1 MSKKKIIDQ
10 LKKKNPK
17 LNKLI
22 IENILDTF
30 VNSITGALT
39 EKKTVELRRFG
50 TFFLKEISEKKNA
63 RNPKTGEL
71 IYIPKKNK
79 LRFKPSKELKKLINE

>member
-1 MSKKKIIDQ
+1 LSKKKIIDQ

-30 VNSITGALT
+30 VSSITGALT
-39 EKKTVELRRFG
+39 EKKTIEIRRFG

>member
-1 MSKKKIIDQ
+1 LSKKKIIDQ

-30 VNSITGALT
+30 VSSITGALT
-39 EKKTVELRRFG
+39 EKKTIELRKFG

>member
-1 MSKKKIIDQ
+1 LSKKKIIDQ

>member
-1 MSKKKIIDQ
+1 LSKKKIIDQ

-30 VNSITGALT
+30 VSSITGALT
-39 EKKTVELRRFG
+39 EKKTIELRKFG

-71 IYIPKKNK
+71 IYIPKK
-79 LRFKPSKELKKLINE
+79 IN

>member
-30 VNSITGALT
+30 VSSITGALT
-39 EKKTVELRRFG
+39 EKKTIEIRRFG

>member
-1 MSKKKIIDQ
+1 M
-10 LKKKNPK
+10 
-17 LNKLI
+17 
-22 IENILDTF
+22 DTF
-30 VNSITGALT
+30 VNYITGALT

-71 IYIPKKNK
+71 IYITKKNK

>member
-30 VNSITGALT
+30 VSSITGALT
-39 EKKTVELRRFG
+39 EKKTIELRKFG

>member
-30 VNSITGALT
+30 VSSITGALT

>member
-10 LKKKNPK
+10 LKQENPK

-22 IENILDTF
+22 IKNVLDAF
-30 VNSITGALT
+30 VGSITKALA
-39 EKKTVELRRFG
+39 EKKTIELRKFG
-50 TFFLKEISEKKNA
+50 TFFIKEISEKKNA

-79 LRFKPSKELKKLINE
+79 LRYKASKHLKKLINE

>member
-1 MSKKKIIDQ
+1 LSKKKIIDQ

-30 VNSITGALT
+30 VSSITGALT